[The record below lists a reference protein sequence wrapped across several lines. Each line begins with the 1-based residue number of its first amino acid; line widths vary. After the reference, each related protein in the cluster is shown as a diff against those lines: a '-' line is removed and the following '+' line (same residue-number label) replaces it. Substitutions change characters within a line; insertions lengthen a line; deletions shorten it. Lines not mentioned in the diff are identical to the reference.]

1 MGGKVWV
8 FTFRAELT
16 TRTDPFTLFGS
27 ANGTCSCNICQAA
40 KAARPF
46 LTIEDLSH
54 QPHLPPLLHF
64 PAGPQQTL
72 TFCDA
77 WLPGCSLLLTSMHA
91 PQNCHP
97 AVLWN
102 SVDTRVPLNAW
113 LQLCPG
119 SFERSSKS
127 LCSPPPLSPFGTQGM
142 LGNQE
147 LPGSPLPLPPPKTC
161 LSSLATYL
169 EYACAEDYIRMGTR
183 GETHLLSHSLPVCKH
198 PLQVS
203 LAMAHGLQEQLS
215 PMWLSTLHSK
225 NCSLYFSWKLSTL
238 NLTPLSKCHLQ

>member
-1 MGGKVWV
+1 MGGKVCV

-127 LCSPPPLSPFGTQGM
+127 LYSPPHCLLSVPRACWEIRSYQAA
-142 LGNQE
+142 LC
-147 LPGSPLPLPPPKTC
+147 LSPLPRHVW
-161 LSSLATYL
+161 A
-169 EYACAEDYIRMGTR
+169 A
-183 GETHLLSHSLPVCKH
+183 
-198 PLQVS
+198 
-203 LAMAHGLQEQLS
+203 
-215 PMWLSTLHSK
+215 WLNT
-225 NCSLYFSWKLSTL
+225 
-238 NLTPLSKCHLQ
+238 